1 MNSSD
6 SEEVVIDDNKKYQKL
21 NFFVSL
27 LLTLLVFLISFLN
40 NAPVIILIALPAMF
54 ILTYCEEKF
63 NFTIKSY
70 SRYIYLINSVS
81 VLTFVIFW
89 IFPNYFGLTLINIQF
104 IIFSISLYFLFQI
117 FMKLSYFKEE
127 NVLVLQNI
135 LAVISFTIILYSFFP
150 LIELVYINF
159 THDTILILFS
169 EVLIHSIIILIITL
183 ISFYFLY
190 ARIHLYEKPW
200 KLFNFCVIAVFLCIE
215 LIWFTLINLKN
226 IVLGVPGLIQTGLIV
241 STIFLS
247 IVFLSFILF
256 NYIIKVFSRDIS
268 LSLTYY
274 ACWFSI
280 SSIFLVLIALYWNN
294 SVIVLVDLLLVSILS
309 LLNLKFGT
317 VINKIKEGTF
327 LKFAKFFYYAL
338 ILEIFF
344 LFYEIFNILFML
356 NQIISLFLSICV
368 IGVIFNLLSTY
379 EKLISRKIKLVLTS
393 FIFAFNIYVVGFYFI
408 EANIDYFY
416 FYLVAPILF
425 CFLLYGPLYYLY
437 KENVIKQKV
446 LALYSFMSSW
456 VLLVLIFILN
466 FFIINIY
473 FTAYF
478 LLGTLVNVL
487 FFTFCLVLLISFG
500 KKIKRVKESSSKLIL
515 NLLSYPIIIEIFILL
530 FTIFTIYFHLDLFLS
545 SFISLS
551 IISVIF
557 YLLSKEEKLFP
568 KSPAIILNTF
578 TFYYGVLIAGYYSVI
593 FTLGTFFVYFIP
605 LILVCI
611 LSYIPI
617 FYLYKKTVLNHKTL
631 LVYHFY
637 CSIIIVLTIFILNFF
652 IIFNFL
658 NVFLII
664 VSLIN
669 VLYIT
674 VGSYYVYKFSVKLNI
689 LSTDSFKRFSFIVNI
704 LIILEFY
711 AILFSIFYQELLID
725 PFLSAYFSTL
735 PICFIINILS
745 KNRIIFSENSAI
757 GINILTLSF
766 TSVLSSF
773 YIFLFLR
780 NSVFVYVLP
789 LLVFSLSILLPLFY
803 TASKKIFSKFV
814 EKLILLDSMLISA
827 LLLILPSITGS
838 ELIRF
843 GINVDYFFVIIS
855 TLFLFFGFLR
865 YLEYIFDKYNFKE
878 NYVVSLKSSQIVIWI
893 TLSIIIALKI
903 FNLIDFIANNFWLSI
918 SCSCLTFLILN
929 LVVLIPLENLKQRI
943 FENDSSKLDYYKIYK
958 IYEYTKNI
966 SFFAIIFSTAAI
978 ITTIIPSHILL
989 SLLYLPESFL
999 FMTFTNL
1006 GILLLIYL
1014 VLSIVSGKVFRI
1026 DFLKI
1031 KNIFEISSWIF
1042 IKLFIF
1048 LLIFILPIQ
1057 ISSLLRIV
1065 VPLLIIIFMSPI
1077 TIYYLRKIFFISD
1090 NSLGIAK
1097 KLNFYIFSIALII
1110 IFVDLFWSFSTTI
1123 PFFSSNQALQ
1133 IIIVISAIYLFYNY
1147 YILKFNSVIERA
1159 SEFRMIKI
1167 LGSSVLVLFSFFSI
1181 FPSIFEYITYI
1192 IFFLLLFLI
1201 ISNRNRNYLLRVTFY
1216 SALSMFMFIKVMG
1229 TLNFCMI
1236 IPVFNLSY
1244 FSIYFFIYSFS
1255 LILMLFLSIVLNMKK
1270 TNVLEKFSLYIL
1282 ISLTSLLLL
1291 IVNTVIPLIYNIS
1304 ISLFVFLLLTGNFF
1318 YRLKDER
1325 YKWFIRPCVLLLTFG
1340 IMSYLSY
1347 FILFNN
1353 PIFLSFKPILTFT
1366 LTSTITGI
1374 AYVGTYNKTPKK
1386 FRKITFY
1393 IAFSIY
1399 IISFPIFV
1407 YFFLNAL
1414 FSLQIWDIFLFLIA
1428 INIGIV
1434 LFYVSIGIYYWK
1446 FSRAIWKSG
1455 WRLWILI
1462 PFVNFYI
1469 INELFTNVNLYTN
1482 TLNFFNLEINGSFII
1497 TFVICILL
1505 SLPFW
1510 YTWIKKH
1517 FTQILIIVW
1526 SFSLFFLYWFS
1537 QNVFPENALI
1547 TNIVFF
1553 VFAISLLVPLI
1564 YRLKMW
1570 KIMTI
1575 LWISYI
1581 IVNISFLFTLFLEI
1595 SMPIEINFSIN
1606 LIIIGIF
1613 ILILSFFPNLK
1624 NKKNI
1629 ILIVSYLV
1637 SLIGIF
1643 LTIFNI
1649 VITIINN
1656 LPISINIAFIT
1667 LAMSLFSSRLL
1678 KLNKT
1683 FFNTLISTIL
1693 VINFSLFTYFTL
1705 IMIPGF
1711 ELFSV
1716 FLAITVF
1723 GGSLFIFN
1731 KFRMVIPIKKI
1742 IPLTIL
1748 SLGVSLT
1755 LSNLTY
1761 FFLPSFI
1768 YLTIAVFILVNAIFL
1783 RSVLYEYRSVLWYAF
1798 PIPIILIFLQFMV
1811 LIDLFQSPL
1820 IISLISIIAYT
1831 ALFQIPCRVFKKKA
1845 KDQEDLSDLGLLKV
1859 DSILSLLLHFEIG
1872 ILSFSL
1878 INENWNIGY
1887 FEITL
1892 LSVLIFFVSTL
1903 FEIHII
1909 KKVNEKIIYIF
1920 NLVAY
1925 IFISIGLFLFLNQFI
1940 VIDVSLFVLNLVIF
1954 LILQFYTL
1962 YGLCYYIGKLT
1973 HYDESKIKKFRKQV
1987 QNLLLNSIFII
1998 VSLYVS
2004 LLLSNLLIAYNPL
2017 LTGYPSLSFSGI
2029 IFSLL
2034 MFILNGLL
2042 NRTIGIK
2049 IKNIILLGAFVFF
2062 QFFFI
2067 AFWIS
2072 FFSIFG
2078 PFDLFRILLILI
2090 SETVFTSYTI
2100 YLSGKTTKNEKWKD
2114 TIKKIYSFI
2123 IFCIYLETSVLFLG
2137 LFQLFLGFY
2146 ESLLFSQIILFLISI
2161 IEMFAIKRL
2170 KEGAMDIVHTISFIN
2185 ISWVLFII
2193 LYGAFSYS
2201 MFSLVLIVFLMIL
2214 MQFYTN
2220 YSYFNIRRKFNPDK
2234 LSTFVKWKDLRQNIL
2249 GWGAYSLLL
2258 FSVFN
2263 ILTLVGFE
2271 FILIIVILSLISH
2284 LLALFDKYTLKFLG
2298 KASNFFI
2305 SLSWVVL
2312 IGFSI
2317 LFYINWILIFSVQI
2331 IPIIILLL
2339 IIQIAYLFR
2348 LLKDWEFI
2356 KSNQSVI
2363 KGTLLKLVYLNLIT
2377 WSLYYISPDI
2387 FISLNLVLLSFI
2399 VLLSLTFLDNY
2410 IKTVNEKIR
2419 KNLRVFS
2426 FILTEVLL
2434 SSEIF
2439 LSLEL
2444 FVSPNFICNL
2454 SISLFFFMIVN
2465 LVLFKPFKRKRS
2477 SSFLYT
2483 LVMFLLLST
2492 ITFNISLSGWSFS
2505 WIFIGILLYL
2515 FVFMLE
2521 ELKAFFNNILDNLRL
2536 MFLKLKNVLLS
2547 AYYSFI
2553 NFLKRN
2559 VRVIAIIL
2567 CILAGIIVGITFSE
2581 IGLLP
2586 LLIWY
2591 HATLLA
2597 LATSGILISLIPPK
2611 KTDDLDI
2618 VFKKRMQRF
2627 ITLWVSFTFFV
2638 FALILPYIT
2647 SFLFALILILSS
2659 IIILG
2664 AILAIY
2670 IYRIEKKQKISIK
2683 WRFYTTI
2690 ILITLTIIW
2699 ALLLVI
2705 FYLTEVTR

>member
-21 NFFVSL
+21 NFIVSL
-27 LLTLLVFLISFLN
+27 LLTLLVFLVSFLN

-70 SRYIYLINSVS
+70 SRYIYLINSMS

-117 FMKLSYFKEE
+117 FMKLGYFKEK

-135 LAVISFTIILYSFFP
+135 LAVTSFTIILYSFFP
-150 LIELVYINF
+150 LLELVYINF
-159 THDTILILFS
+159 TLDPILILFS

-190 ARIHLYEKPW
+190 ARVHLYEKPW
-200 KLFNFCVIAVFLCIE
+200 KLFNFCVITVFLCIE

-226 IVLGVPGLIQTGLIV
+226 IVLGVPDLIQTGLIV
-241 STIFLS
+241 STIIFSIAFL
-247 IVFLSFILF
+247 VFILF
-256 NYIIKVFSRDIS
+256 NYVIKVFSRTTS
-268 LSLTYY
+268 LSYSYYTLWFLT
-274 ACWFSI
+274 
-280 SSIFLVLIALYWNN
+280 SSIFIILLANYW
-294 SVIVLVDLLLVSILS
+294 SSTVILFFDIILFTILS
-309 LLNLKFGT
+309 LVNLKFGS
-317 VINKIKEGTF
+317 VIKKIEEKIF
-327 LKFAKFFYYAL
+327 LKIAKVYFYAL
-338 ILEIFF
+338 LIEIFF
-344 LFYEIFNILFML
+344 LFYGVFTTIFML
-356 NQIISLFLSICV
+356 NQINAINLSLFI
-368 IGVIFNLLSTY
+368 IGVIFNLFSSY
-379 EKLISRKIKLVLTS
+379 EKFFSRRMKLILTS
-393 FIFAFNIYVVGFYFI
+393 FIFAFTLYIIGFTFI
-408 EANIDYFY
+408 ETNIGYFY
-416 FYLVAPILF
+416 FYLVVPIIF
-425 CFLLYGPLYYLY
+425 CFLFYAPLFYLY
-437 KENVIKQKV
+437 KEDIIKKRV
-446 LALYSFMSSW
+446 LALYSYSSSW
-456 VLLVLIFILN
+456 VLLVLIFVLN
-466 FFIINIY
+466 FFIINLY
-473 FTAYF
+473 FSAD
-478 LLGTLVNVL
+478 LVLGASLNLL
-487 FFTFCLVLLISFG
+487 FFTFCLALLVLFG
-500 KKIKRVKESSSKLIL
+500 KKIKRIKESSSKFIL
-515 NLLSYPIIIEIFILL
+515 NILSYPIIIETFVLL
-530 FTIFTIYFHLDLFLS
+530 FTLFNTFLDVFLS
-545 SFISLS
+545 ALFSLS
-551 IISVIF
+551 IISTIF
-557 YLLSKEEKLFP
+557 HVSSKEEKLFP
-568 KSPAIILNTF
+568 KFPAMILNTI
-578 TFYYGVLIAGYYSVI
+578 TFYFGVFIAGYYSVI
-593 FTLGTFFVYFIP
+593 FTVGTFYVYFIP
-605 LILVCI
+605 IIIVCI

-617 FYLYKKTVLNHKTL
+617 FYLTKKSVLNRGIFLK
-631 LVYHFY
+631 YHY
-637 CSIIIVLTIFILNFF
+637 ICSIIIALTIFILDFF
-652 IIFNFL
+652 IIFNFF
-658 NVFLII
+658 NQFLILLI
-664 VSLIN
+664 LIN
-669 VLYIT
+669 ILYLT
-674 VGSYYVYKFSVKLNI
+674 VVSYYIFKFGSKLN
-689 LSTDSFKRFSFIVNI
+689 LASPEALKKYTNVVNI
-704 LIILEFY
+704 FTILEIFV
-711 AILFSIFYQELLID
+711 ILFSIFNQEFLIE
-725 PFLSAYFSTL
+725 PVLSAYFSTI
-735 PICFIINILS
+735 PICLIVNILF
-745 KNRIIFSENSAI
+745 KNRIILSDKSAI
-757 GINILTLSF
+757 GINLITLTF
-766 TSVLSSF
+766 TSVLIAYYS
-773 YIFLFLR
+773 YLLTLNTFL
-780 NSVFVYVLP
+780 VFVIP
-789 LLVFSLSILLPLFY
+789 LLVFSLILLLPMFY
-803 TASKKIFSKFV
+803 ASNKNVFSKIV
-814 EKLILLDSMLISA
+814 EKLLLIDSLLISG
-827 LLLILPSITGS
+827 LIISLPTVLRL

-843 GINVDYFFVIIS
+843 GLEIDYYYILIATII
-855 TLFLFFGFLR
+855 LLFGFMRFVEL
-865 YLEYIFDKYNFKE
+865 LFDRFHFKE
-878 NYVVSLKSSQIVIWI
+878 KYIILLKLSQIFIWI
-893 TLSIIIALKI
+893 TISIIFSLGI
-903 FNLIDFIANNFWLSI
+903 FNLIDTTTNNLWLS
-918 SCSCLTFLILN
+918 SSAFSLTFFVVDLVILM
-929 LVVLIPLENLKQRI
+929 PLENLKQRI
-943 FENDSSKLDYYKIYK
+943 FENETSKFDYYKIYK
-958 IYEYTKNI
+958 IYEYYKNI
-966 SFFAIIFSTAAI
+966 SFFG
-978 ITTIIPSHILL
+978 ITSSIATLITFLVPSQILL
-989 SLLYLPESFL
+989 SLLQVPQSMAITTITYIGMFMIAYL
-999 FMTFTNL
+999 
-1006 GILLLIYL
+1006 
-1014 VLSIVSGKVFRI
+1014 IVSVIGGYLIKIEFI
-1026 DFLKI
+1026 KI
-1031 KNIFEISSWIF
+1031 KQFFEVLAWIF
-1042 IKLFIF
+1042 IKFLIF
-1048 LLIFILPIQ
+1048 LYVLILPIQ
-1057 ISSLLRIV
+1057 ISLLFRITI
-1065 VPLLIIIFMSPI
+1065 PLAIIIFMSPI
-1077 TIYYLRKIFFISD
+1077 TIYYLRNLVFIPDRALNIIKKLTFYLFSLVLLTIFVNLFWIFSSSISFISL
-1090 NSLGIAK
+1090 NQVLQIILLVGVVILF
-1097 KLNFYIFSIALII
+1097 LNFYL
-1110 IFVDLFWSFSTTI
+1110 T
-1123 PFFSSNQALQ
+1123 
-1133 IIIVISAIYLFYNY
+1133 
-1147 YILKFNSVIERA
+1147 KFDRVIERS
-1159 SEFRMIKI
+1159 SELRMLKI
-1167 LGSSVLVLFSFFSI
+1167 FIGCSLLLFSFFSI
-1181 FPSIFEYITYI
+1181 FPSIVEYLSYVL
-1192 IFFLLLFLI
+1192 FFVVLYFIL
-1201 ISNRNRNYLLRVTFY
+1201 SNRNRNYLLRTISYVF
-1216 SALSMFMFIKVMG
+1216 LSLFMFVKVIG
-1229 TLNFCMI
+1229 TLKIFMLIPTLSFPYFNFS
-1236 IPVFNLSY
+1236 LL
-1244 FSIYFFIYSFS
+1244 IYSFS
-1255 LILMLFLSIVLNMKK
+1255 LTLIVFLSIVLNVKK
-1270 TNVLEKFSLYIL
+1270 TNLIEKFALYGL
-1282 ISLTSLLLL
+1282 ISIIILYL
-1291 IVNTVIPLIYNIS
+1291 IIAYTIIPLIYNIS
-1304 ISLFVFLLLTGNFF
+1304 IALFIFLLLTGNFF
-1318 YRLKDER
+1318 YRQKDER

-1482 TLNFFNLEINGSFII
+1482 TLNFFYFEINGSFII
-1497 TFVICILL
+1497 SFVICIIL

-1517 FTQILIIVW
+1517 FTQILLIVW
-1526 SFSLFFLYWFS
+1526 SFSLVFLYWFS
-1537 QNVFPENALI
+1537 QNVFPGNVVI
-1547 TNIVFF
+1547 TNIVFC
-1553 VFAISLLVPLI
+1553 VFGISLLVPLI
-1564 YRLKMW
+1564 YRLKLW

-1575 LWISYI
+1575 LWVSYI
-1581 IVNISFLFTLFLEI
+1581 IVNVSFLFTLFSEI
-1595 SMPIEINFSIN
+1595 SLPIEINFSIN

-1629 ILIVSYLV
+1629 ILIGSYLV

-1649 VITIINN
+1649 VIAIINI
-1656 LPISINIAFIT
+1656 LPISINIAFII

-1683 FFNTLISTIL
+1683 FFNTLISSIL

-1731 KFRMVIPIKKI
+1731 KVRMVIPIKKI

-1755 LSNLTY
+1755 LSYLTY
-1761 FFLPSFI
+1761 YFLPSFI

-1798 PIPIILIFLQFMV
+1798 PIPVILIFLQFMV

-2034 MFILNGLL
+2034 MFILNGIL

-2090 SETVFTSYTI
+2090 SETLFTSYTI
-2100 YLSGKTTKNEKWKD
+2100 YLSGKTTKNEKWKE

-2387 FISLNLVLLSFI
+2387 IISLNLVLLSFI

-2505 WIFIGILLYL
+2505 WIFIGILFYL